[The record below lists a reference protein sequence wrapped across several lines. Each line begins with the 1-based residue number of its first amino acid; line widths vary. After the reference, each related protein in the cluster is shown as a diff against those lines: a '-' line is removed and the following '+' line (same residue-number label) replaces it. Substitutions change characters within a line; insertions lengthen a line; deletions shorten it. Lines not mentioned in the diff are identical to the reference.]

1 MTDATDYIQEYEKL
15 RGDSEVYRTHW
26 QDVARLTLP
35 SRDFYNEWYG
45 GAKRNTRIF
54 DTTAMYACE
63 QLAGSLHSLLT
74 SPSQKWF
81 KLIIA
86 DPERPT
92 TLEEQQWLDN
102 ASTTLYGIF
111 NSQEGRFNSE
121 AHEMYSEISA
131 FGNGIFY
138 SSFRKGKIRFKCYP
152 LSSCVGQENADGIID
167 TIYRSCKSTVSG
179 VIDFFGMDGV
189 PESISKRLAKEPY
202 GEVRFLHVVKPN
214 MKYKKGSRTE
224 KAFLSC
230 YVDMD
235 SKKKLGSDKGYDS
248 MPYQWPRF
256 SKRSGETYGFGP
268 GMAAFPDTR
277 MVNRIM
283 EVTIRG
289 AEKMVDPPL
298 LVPSDSVI
306 GPLVI
311 NAGGIINYDSTQD
324 PVSTLQ
330 SGGNLNVME
339 AVVQPV
345 KKRIMQHFYVD
356 WLGSDSEQK
365 TEYMKAT
372 VSNNLQQKNL
382 QQLGPLLSRLNT
394 EFTGPLISRVF
405 SLALEEGLIS
415 PPPES
420 LRGTDYAVE
429 YISPMAQAQRSADLD
444 SIFRSLQL
452 GIQLAGVSPAVM
464 DNYDLDE
471 IVRYASLEVNYIPP
485 RLMRSIEM
493 VTQMRQ
499 QQAQAQAEARQVAL
513 EEQASKTLA
522 NSAGAA
528 KSIAEANV
536 NV

>member
-1 MTDATDYIQEYEKL
+1 MNDAADYIREYEQL

-35 SRDFYNEWYG
+35 SRDFYNEWYAG
-45 GAKRNTRIF
+45 SKRNARIF

-81 KLIIA
+81 KLVVA
-86 DPERPT
+86 DRET
-92 TLEEQQWLDN
+92 TLEESQWLDN
-102 ASTTLYGIF
+102 ASTVLYGIF

-121 AHEMYSEISA
+121 VHEMYSELSA
-131 FGNGIFY
+131 FGNGVFY
-138 SSFRKGKIRFKCYP
+138 SSSRKGRIRFKSYP
-152 LSSCVGQENADGIID
+152 LASCVGQENSEGIID
-167 TIYRSCKSTVSG
+167 TVYRSCKSTVSG
-179 VIDFFGMDGV
+179 VVDFFGIKNV
-189 PESISKRLAKEPY
+189 PETISKRLAKEPY

-214 MKYKKGSRTE
+214 MNYKSGSRSE
-224 KAFLSC
+224 KPFSSC

-235 SKKKLGSDKGYDS
+235 SKKKLGTEKGYDT

-277 MVNRIM
+277 MINRIM

-306 GPLVI
+306 GPLTI
-311 NAGGIINYDSTQD
+311 NPGGIINYDPTQD
-324 PVSTLQ
+324 PISPLAI
-330 SGGNLNVME
+330 GGNLNVMD
-339 AVVQPV
+339 AIIQPV

-356 WLGSDSEQK
+356 WLGADSDQK

-394 EFTGPLISRVF
+394 EFTGPLITRVF
-405 SLALEEGLIS
+405 GLALEEGFIS
-415 PPPES
+415 PAPES
-420 LRGTDYAVE
+420 LRGTDYTVE

-452 GIQLAGVSPAVM
+452 GIQLAGVDPSVM

-471 IVRYASLEVNYIPP
+471 IVRLSSLEINYIPP
-485 RLMRSIEM
+485 RLMRDID
-493 VTQMRQ
+493 VVRKMRESR
-499 QQAQAQAEARQVAL
+499 AQAQQEQQQVAL

-528 KSIAEANV
+528 KSIAEANYGV
-536 NV
+536 Q

>member
-1 MTDATDYIQEYEKL
+1 MTDAADYIREYEQL
-15 RGDSEVYRTHW
+15 RGDSDVYRSHW

-35 SRDFYNEWYG
+35 SRDFYNEWYAG
-45 GAKRNTRIF
+45 TKRNARIF

-81 KLIIA
+81 KLVVA
-86 DPERPT
+86 DPETPV
-92 TLEEQQWLDN
+92 TLAEQQWLDD
-102 ASTTLYGIF
+102 ASTSLYGIF

-121 AHEMYSEISA
+121 VHEMYSELAA
-131 FGNGIFY
+131 FGNGVFY
-138 SSFRKGKIRFKCYP
+138 SSFRKGKIRFKSYP
-152 LSSCVGQENADGIID
+152 LASCVGQENAEGVID
-167 TIYRSCKSTVSG
+167 TVYRACRSTVSG
-179 VIDFFGMDGV
+179 VIDFFGFENV
-189 PESISKRLAKEPY
+189 PDTIQKRLAKEPY
-202 GEVRFLHVVKPN
+202 GEVKFLHVVKPN
-214 MKYKKGSRTE
+214 MGKKG
-224 KAFLSC
+224 KKFMSC

-235 SKKKLGSDKGYDS
+235 SKKKLGGNDKGYDT

-277 MVNRIM
+277 MINRMM
-283 EVTIRG
+283 EVSIRG

-306 GPLVI
+306 GPLTI
-311 NAGGIINYDSTQD
+311 NPGGIINYDPTQD
-324 PVSTLQ
+324 PITPLAL
-330 SGGNLNVME
+330 GGNVNVVDAIM
-339 AVVQPV
+339 QPV

-356 WLGSDSEQK
+356 WLGADTEQK

-405 SLALEEGLIS
+405 SLALEEGIIS
-415 PPPES
+415 PPPDS
-420 LRGTDYAVE
+420 LRGKDYTVE

-464 DNYDLDE
+464 DNFDLDE
-471 IVRYASLEVNYIPP
+471 IIRYSSLEVNYIPP
-485 RLMRSIEM
+485 RLMRAVEQ
-493 VTQMRQ
+493 VEKMRQ
-499 QQAQAQAEARQVAL
+499 QQAQAQQEQQQVAL

-536 NV
+536 VQ